1 MVYKNNSHR
10 GCPYMTPD
18 GKRGGGS
25 AKSDFIL
32 IGALAKHLMRRKRGQ
47 KKGHGQPHTHYL
59 HKTSIAVNYKVS
71 WEIPIIFCCELPKYC
86 GIISLIAST
95 LHKFDKIKENT

>member
-32 IGALAKHLMRRKRGQ
+32 IGALANS
-47 KKGHGQPHTHYL
+47 
-59 HKTSIAVNYKVS
+59 KTSDEEGRGVKKRAMDS
-71 WEIPIIFCCELPKYC
+71 PIPITFTKLP
-86 GIISLIAST
+86 
-95 LHKFDKIKENT
+95 